1 MALKNSVGFMTNQE
15 KELLKWPESLPPPVQ
30 VTRLPKE
37 IPLHHIDLIHDQDIN
52 NVLHAL
58 YFFSEDKYFFYY
70 EYSNSKVPEGF
81 SLEKLKLNG
90 IDTKKYENF
99 YYRRPW
105 DDEKPEKYNYQQF
118 TPANI
123 EYTWQQDIVNKG
135 PMYGRVQLELFEW
148 KRKSIDV
155 DQISEATKDTN
166 PLILQPNMAGIGV
179 DLYKLVRWV
188 KNRFS
193 K

>member
-1 MALKNSVGFMTNQE
+1 M
-15 KELLKWPESLPPPVQ
+15 
-30 VTRLPKE
+30 TRLPKE